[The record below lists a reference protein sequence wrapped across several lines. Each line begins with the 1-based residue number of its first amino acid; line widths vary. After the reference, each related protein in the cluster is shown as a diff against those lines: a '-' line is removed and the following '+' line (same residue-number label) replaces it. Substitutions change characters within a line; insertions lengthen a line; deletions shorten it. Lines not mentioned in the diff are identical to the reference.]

1 MKKLVLAL
9 MILLLVPFAAGQ
21 KGHLTLLAVSES
33 DTGYQGNLANLYL
46 EITPGSGKVFIE
58 TYPLTKL
65 DTQIST
71 RFAKEISCNFLDMD
85 CSDKDFFYQIRSS
98 SSIIGGP
105 SAGSAISVLTVALLS
120 SEDVDDSIAITGTIN
135 SGGAIGPVGGLK
147 AKIDAAD
154 KANLT
159 KVLIPRGERMY
170 ELEETS
176 LLRVNLSEAPTNIA
190 KMESKIDLKEYA
202 AAKGIELKEVS
213 TLNDAIFEFTGRRYK
228 ETGREIELDPLY
240 DKTMQEIA
248 EDLCKRTTNL
258 RKLVKKQE
266 GPGYERAVNLTRKS
280 MESFSKGD
288 YYSSA
293 SFCFGANIQ
302 LSEKVL
308 EQRNESLER
317 LRDRAAEYFDK
328 ISEFENS
335 VEKRQLKTLTDLQA
349 YIIVKERLNEAYEY
363 LISAEEGIKE
373 GADRK
378 DITGN
383 LAYGIER
390 YNSALSWSLFLGRSG
405 KAFDINQE
413 TIKESCIKKINEAE
427 ERINYL
433 NVYFK
438 IPIDEAKEL
447 LLKSKI
453 ELENEN
459 YKMCLFKASK
469 AKAEAD
475 IILSFIN
482 VEQEKIE
489 SYMETK
495 LELVSDLIAEQQERD
510 VFPILG
516 YSYYQYANTLK
527 EEDILSSIVY
537 TEYALELSNLDIY
550 FKESR
555 SRPLLMELDPS
566 IILAFIMGTAFG
578 LLLAYVHRNKRT
590 LDRNKL
596 PKTKKKKK
604 SNKRRTRRIIRL

>member
-33 DTGYQGNLANLYL
+33 DTGYQGNLADLYL

-135 SGGAIGPVGGLK
+135 AGGAIGPVGGLK

-308 EQRNESLER
+308 EQRNE
-317 LRDRAAEYFDK
+317 
-328 ISEFENS
+328 
-335 VEKRQLKTLTDLQA
+335 
-349 YIIVKERLNEAYEY
+349 
-363 LISAEEGIKE
+363 
-373 GADRK
+373 
-378 DITGN
+378 
-383 LAYGIER
+383 
-390 YNSALSWSLFLGRSG
+390 
-405 KAFDINQE
+405 
-413 TIKESCIKKINEAE
+413 
-427 ERINYL
+427 
-433 NVYFK
+433 
-438 IPIDEAKEL
+438 
-447 LLKSKI
+447 
-453 ELENEN
+453 
-459 YKMCLFKASK
+459 
-469 AKAEAD
+469 
-475 IILSFIN
+475 
-482 VEQEKIE
+482 
-489 SYMETK
+489 
-495 LELVSDLIAEQQERD
+495 
-510 VFPILG
+510 
-516 YSYYQYANTLK
+516 
-527 EEDILSSIVY
+527 
-537 TEYALELSNLDIY
+537 
-550 FKESR
+550 
-555 SRPLLMELDPS
+555 
-566 IILAFIMGTAFG
+566 
-578 LLLAYVHRNKRT
+578 
-590 LDRNKL
+590 
-596 PKTKKKKK
+596 
-604 SNKRRTRRIIRL
+604 